1 MGWEIAEP
9 VEALGER
16 GQRESVAA
24 DFVAPWAEPE
34 LPMRVLRAALAVG
47 VTLRVL
53 LYLSSRSLWL
63 DEACLAL
70 NLAGR
75 SYLDLLR
82 PLDYDQV
89 APPLFLWA
97 ENSRPNSSE

>member
-47 VTLRVL
+47 VTSG
-53 LYLSSRSLWL
+53 SS
-63 DEACLAL
+63 CT
-70 NLAGR
+70 
-75 SYLDLLR
+75 
-82 PLDYDQV
+82 
-89 APPLFLWA
+89 
-97 ENSRPNSSE
+97 